1 MDKTL
6 NYLNFEIYNGL
17 KILKI
22 FNYNSICKNKIKVYL
37 NSLPSNYFKYL
48 KVEQGAKIEK
58 LCFDYYKNT
67 NYYDI
72 ILILNNRDMIYDMP
86 YENDI
91 ILDAIDSD
99 IENYKQKVF
108 NDPYKKLSDRS
119 YKDLYNKLDIFYN
132 TKNLKFQY
140 LKVIDVN
147 LIPEVI
153 SDINEII
160 EKYQNNI
167 EILDE

>member
-1 MDKTL
+1 MKVKL
-6 NYLNFEIYNGL
+6 V
-17 KILKI
+17 
-22 FNYNSICKNKIKVYL
+22 NSKNKIKVYL

-153 SDINEII
+153 SDINEIV

>member
-22 FNYNSICKNKIKVYL
+22 FDYNSICKNKIKVYL

-86 YENDI
+86 YEKSSWVNEHEMGRRHAQTVLGDKVETSYYEC
-91 ILDAIDSD
+91 LEYSD
-99 IENYKQKVF
+99 IEKTSSITSK
-108 NDPYKKLSDRS
+108 S
-119 YKDLYNKLDIFYN
+119 YF
-132 TKNLKFQY
+132 
-140 LKVIDVN
+140 
-147 LIPEVI
+147 
-153 SDINEII
+153 
-160 EKYQNNI
+160 
-167 EILDE
+167 

>member
-1 MDKTL
+1 
-6 NYLNFEIYNGL
+6 
-17 KILKI
+17 
-22 FNYNSICKNKIKVYL
+22 
-37 NSLPSNYFKYL
+37 
-48 KVEQGAKIEK
+48 
-58 LCFDYYKNT
+58 
-67 NYYDI
+67 
-72 ILILNNRDMIYDMP
+72 MIYDMP

-91 ILDAIDSD
+91 ILDAIDAD

-132 TKNLKFQY
+132 SKNLKFQY

-153 SDINEII
+153 SDINEIV